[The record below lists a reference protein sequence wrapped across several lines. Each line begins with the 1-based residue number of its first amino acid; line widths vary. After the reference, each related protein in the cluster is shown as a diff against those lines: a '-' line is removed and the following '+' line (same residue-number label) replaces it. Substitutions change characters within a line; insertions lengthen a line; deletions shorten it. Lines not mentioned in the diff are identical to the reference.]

1 MKDAQFMSELLLV
14 AIEGKQIGFDQDAL
28 DNAYA
33 KYDDLEELETPVDTD
48 VMAERVEGSKKYLS
62 DVQDANAAVKT
73 VAATLTS
80 FYTLWV
86 LVSLH
91 HADLPPASKF
101 AEVYV
106 RFMTAVRDA
115 SDNPAADPNVQQY
128 AQAARGASTDLAPR
142 TRRLEALRAYIA
154 ASA

>member
-33 KYDDLEELETPVDTD
+33 RYDDLEELETAVDTD
-48 VMAERVEGSKKYLS
+48 VIAECVEGAKKYLS
-62 DVQDANAAVKT
+62 EVQDANSAVKSFAPT
-73 VAATLTS
+73 FTS
-80 FYTLWV
+80 FYTLWA
-86 LVSLH
+86 LVTLH
-91 HADLPPASKF
+91 RGDLPPAPRF
-101 AEVYV
+101 AEIYV
-106 RFMTAVRDA
+106 TFMAAVRDA
-115 SDNPAADPNVQQY
+115 AETPAADANVQQY

-154 ASA
+154 ASV